1 MKKLK
6 AGAAVKGSMA
16 GAIGEAAG
24 AAITREEL
32 KRLTNTTLKERSGA
46 AVTTPELERLKK
58 EADSRFIGSKRRQEL
73 GNSIKKQLTQIES
86 SISKNKDEVP
96 GVGVGSSEPE
106 KKSKGGFI
114 IGKGGDYIK
123 DLL

>member
-86 SISKNKDEVP
+86 S
-96 GVGVGSSEPE
+96 G
-106 KKSKGGFI
+106 
-114 IGKGGDYIK
+114 
-123 DLL
+123 

>member
-32 KRLTNTTLKERSGA
+32 KRLANTTVKDRSGA
-46 AVTTPELERLKK
+46 AVTTPELNRLKK
-58 EADSRFIGSKRRQEL
+58 EADSRFVGSKRRQEL
-73 GNSIKKQLTQIES
+73 GNNLKKQLTELE
-86 SISKNKDEVP
+86 SISKNKDEIP
-96 GVGVGSSEPE
+96 GVGAGSSEPE

-114 IGKGGDYIK
+114 IGKGADYIK